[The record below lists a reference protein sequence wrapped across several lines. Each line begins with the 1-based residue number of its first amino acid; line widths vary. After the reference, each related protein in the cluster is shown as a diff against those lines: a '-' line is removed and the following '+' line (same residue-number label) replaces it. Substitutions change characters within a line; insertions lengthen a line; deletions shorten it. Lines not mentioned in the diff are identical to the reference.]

1 MQRFTAFKFVEKVK
15 EWLCKKSAATTG
27 LASSGSNVSKVNGY
41 LFSNVCVTCLLM
53 LYLLCGSQLY
63 AQRPDEP
70 IQLLIQYEDSLRQLS
85 DTILDGSEQGI
96 RQNACYSFIKKL
108 VTALQIPGSFDYPFD
123 SLKRISMMVAEDKS
137 FRIFNWQLP
146 LASGKQRF
154 FGAIQLRDKDELK
167 LFPLY
172 DYSDNMLN
180 PADTITNSERWYGAL
195 YYRMLT
201 VKGHGKKYYM
211 LFGWDGNNLRSNK
224 KILEVLSF
232 SKKNEPV
239 FGAAIFDFGKD
250 SERNGI
256 KRFILEYKKDAE
268 VSLNYDADLQMIT
281 FDHLIP
287 QDPSTKDLPFTYVP
301 DGSYDAFSWKHGR
314 WSFVD
319 NIFTSTMQEAP
330 FPDPVDFGKDKFKH
344 K

>member
-1 MQRFTAFKFVEKVK
+1 MLAENSVRTVGFAAPGTVVLELK
-15 EWLCKKSAATTG
+15 EHFL
-27 LASSGSNVSKVNGY
+27 GY
-41 LFSNVCVTCLLM
+41 GWFAGILLLF
-53 LYLLCGSQLY
+53 LLCSSQLF
-63 AQRPDEP
+63 AQRPDEH
-70 IQLLIQYEDSLRQLS
+70 IQLLMQYEDSLRQLS

-96 RQNACYSFIKKL
+96 RQSVCYSFIKQL
-108 VTALQIPGSFDYPFD
+108 VTALQIPGSFNYPFD
-123 SLKRISMMVAEDKS
+123 SLKRISVLESEDKF

-180 PADTITNSERWYGAL
+180 PEDTVTSSERWYGAL
-195 YYRMLT
+195 YYRMLM
-201 VKGHGKKYYM
+201 VKGRGKKYYM

-250 SERNGI
+250 SEQNGI
-256 KRFILEYKKDAE
+256 KRFMLEYKKDAE

-287 QDPSTKDLPFTYVP
+287 QDPSTQDLPFTYVP

-314 WSFVD
+314 WNYVD
-319 NIFTSTMQEAP
+319 NIFTSTMHEAP
-330 FPDPVDFGKDKFKH
+330 FPDPVDFGKDKFKR